1 MKKTIKNNAILFVD
15 SHHGIYSYQFA
26 VEQAIQS
33 EYFDLSDVD
42 QEDINILLNNLES
55 DYYFDSWSNFENNV
69 KIVIDNEKHIL
80 VINEDIWLIPVSC
93 IDQLEEWYI

>member
-1 MKKTIKNNAILFVD
+1 MENIIENRAILFVD

-42 QEDINILLNNLES
+42 QEDINILLNGLENEF
-55 DYYFDSWSNFENNV
+55 YFDSWENFENKI
-69 KIVIDNEKHIL
+69 KIVIDNEEYIL
-80 VINEDIWLIPVSC
+80 FTNEDIWLIPVSC